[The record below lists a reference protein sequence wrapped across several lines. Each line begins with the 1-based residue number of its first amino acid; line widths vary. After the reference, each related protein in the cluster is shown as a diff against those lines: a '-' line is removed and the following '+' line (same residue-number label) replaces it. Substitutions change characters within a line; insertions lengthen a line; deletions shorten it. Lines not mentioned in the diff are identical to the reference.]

1 MREMRPRKSCHYICV
16 CQKKK
21 LIRYSAGGI
30 YSTSNDLAKL
40 GRAILS
46 NTLLCPAQTRRW
58 MKPVTHTASLTSSVG
73 APWEIFRV
81 QNSRGVVDLYTKAGD
96 VGVYS
101 SLLVL
106 VPDYDIGWVVLSA
119 ADSSGTASTGSR
131 VIADSIAETFIPAF
145 EAAAKDSAAVTF
157 SGTYK
162 ATNGLNSSIAIVTD
176 DSPGLGIHSWISN
189 GTDVLANYLA
199 FNGLADARFNANAR
213 LYPTNLFQDSPK
225 EQAFRAVFEVLPKNA
240 TASSSGSGGVFSS
253 SCFTWMSMD
262 GISYGNVAAD
272 DFLFH
277 FDEYGSVVSLE
288 PRMFRVALRKVV

>member
-1 MREMRPRKSCHYICV
+1 MSIYVRKELTCC
-16 CQKKK
+16 
-21 LIRYSAGGI
+21 SAGGI

-40 GRAILS
+40 GRAIFS

-58 MKPVTHTASLTSSVG
+58 MKPVTHTSSLTSSVG

-81 QNSRGVVDLYTKAGD
+81 PTSRGIVDLYTKAGD

-106 VPDYDIGWVVLSA
+106 APDYDIGWVILSA
-119 ADSSGTASTGSR
+119 ADNLRTAAIGAL
-131 VIADSIAETFIPAF
+131 VFADLIADTFIPAF
-145 EAAAKDSAAVTF
+145 EAAAKDSAAVAF

-162 ATNGLNSSIAIVTD
+162 ATNGLNSSITIVTD
-176 DSPGLGIHSWISN
+176 KYPGLGIHRWISN
-189 GTDVLANYLA
+189 GTDILAAYLA
-199 FNGLADARFNANAR
+199 FNELADRFNASVR

-240 TASSSGSGGVFSS
+240 TASGSGAGAGAGSVFSS
-253 SCFTWMSMD
+253 SCFTWAGVD
-262 GISYGNVAAD
+262 GFSYGNVAAD

-277 FDEYGSVVSLE
+277 FDKYGNVVSME
-288 PRMFRVALRKVV
+288 PRMLRVILKKGL